1 MLEFFKTGIR
11 VLSSPKLTTTCLL
24 ILAVLVFW
32 GTIFQASHGLY
43 EAQQRFFGAWI
54 VLIGGW
60 LPFPGVK
67 LVGLVCVCNL
77 LASMLFRIRR
87 RPANAGLFVIHAG
100 VIILLIGGAYGH
112 HVSRESALELA
123 EGQSSAMAH
132 DDQGNPAPLPV
143 TITLLDFEKKFHPG
157 SSIPLSFQSRV
168 HITGPNVD
176 RDAVIAMNRPL
187 RWRDYAFYQ
196 SSYADAPEGRE
207 SSTLAVVKNPARMV
221 PSIAGIIA
229 GMGLL
234 LHFVI
239 KLVSGLQRRRP

>member
-1 MLEFFKTGIR
+1 MLCS
-11 VLSSPKLTTTCLL
+11 LKLTTVCLF

-43 EAQQRFFGAWI
+43 AAQQRFFNSWSL
-54 VLIGGW
+54 LIAGW
-60 LPFPGVK
+60 LPFPCVK

-77 LASMLFRIRR
+77 LASMFFRIRR
-87 RPANAGLFVIHAG
+87 RLANTGLFLIHAG
-100 VIILLIGGAYGH
+100 VIFLLIGGAYGH
-112 HVSRESALELA
+112 YVSRESVLELT

-157 SSIPLSFQSRV
+157 SSIPSSFQSRV
-168 HITGPNVD
+168 HISGPNVD

-196 SSYADAPEGRE
+196 SSYANAPKGGE

-234 LHFVI
+234 LHFAA
-239 KLVSGLQRRRP
+239 KLISGFKRRQP